1 MEFIREGKV
10 GLMEF
15 KRVGK
20 VGLMEFKRGWL
31 GRFNG
36 L

>member
-36 L
+36 V